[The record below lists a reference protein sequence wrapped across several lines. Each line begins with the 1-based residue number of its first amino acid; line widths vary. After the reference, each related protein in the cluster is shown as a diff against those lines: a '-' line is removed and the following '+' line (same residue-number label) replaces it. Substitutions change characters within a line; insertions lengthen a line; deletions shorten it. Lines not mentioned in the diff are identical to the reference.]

1 MNRRLIL
8 PQEELRKPPL
18 SAWICGRQ
26 TISLDR
32 PRIMGILNVTPD
44 SFSDGGQW
52 LDPEAAVRR
61 GLELAGEGADI
72 LDVGGESTRP
82 GAVEVPADEEARRV
96 VPVIR
101 ALSQRTAVLISIDT
115 RKAAVAREALAAGA
129 CIVND
134 VSALGDPGMAA
145 AVRERGAG
153 AVLMHMRGAPA
164 TMQQAP
170 QYDDV
175 VAEVRAYLS
184 ARIEAAVAG
193 GIARER
199 MVIDPGLGFGKTTA
213 HNLALLGSLERLAEV
228 APVLVGASRKRFIG
242 EIIGA
247 PEAGARLAGSLAVAV
262 WSLLRGAA
270 ILRVHDVAATRAAMT
285 MGAALA
291 AGNEQGGRRSA
302 NV

>member
-1 MNRRLIL
+1 MSIVPAMAPARFVWR
-8 PQEELRKPPL
+8 
-18 SAWICGRQ
+18 CGPH

-44 SFSDGGQW
+44 SFSDGGRW

-61 GLELAGEGADI
+61 GLALAAEGADI

-82 GAVEVPADEEARRV
+82 GAVAVPADEEARRV

-101 ALSQRTAVLISIDT
+101 ALSQRTAVSISVDT
-115 RKAAVAREALAAGA
+115 RKSAVARAALAAGA

-134 VSALGDPGMAA
+134 VSALADPDMVA
-145 AVRERGAG
+145 AVRESGAG
-153 AVLMHMRGAPA
+153 AVLMHMRGTPA

-175 VAEVRAYLS
+175 VAEVRAYLA
-184 ARIEAAVAG
+184 ARVDAVVAA
-193 GIARER
+193 GIVRER
-199 MVIDPGLGFGKTTA
+199 LVIDPGLGFGKTTA

-228 APVLVGASRKRFIG
+228 APVLVGASRKRFVG
-242 EIIGA
+242 EITGA
-247 PEAGARLAGSLAVAV
+247 PDAGARLPGSLAVAV

-270 ILRVHDVAATRAAMT
+270 ILRVHDVTATRAAVT

-302 NV
+302 NDV